1 MPRYGKI
8 IVIKRNGTDGIVF
21 PLTSTSCLFGRKTEC
36 DIRMRLPWVS
46 NEHCKIEI
54 NENKEAVLTNLSA
67 VNPTQLNGVCFEQ
80 PVPLKHGDVLTIIDR
95 SFRFEYPLQSTPKK
109 RRSRSPKDETLQV
122 AEVELLHKQT
132 SGSKSLGASDNA
144 ECEEKIANENKP
156 ITEENVSKAL
166 PVKPKTPK
174 RSHRIHQVIKKQNEM
189 SPFTN
194 LYEKLKREMQTKK
207 SLQKG
212 NDSQQAAREGGESVV
227 PEPSAQISSPGCD
240 LGSLNK
246 GKERGRSGNMEECVI
261 VRSEVNHSGFQQL
274 AAGGSAPRRS
284 FPRSLQNSLSQ
295 EVSRDTSQS
304 HLQNPEE
311 LSTPVT
317 SKGAKVTPSKESGE
331 NSLFSLQQC
340 SIERLDSS
348 VREKIHI
355 STTHTPKVSEA
366 DKHVLSTPRPRR
378 KSPRSPFVSPSKEIT
393 GMNPVNANTPT
404 TRWRVSLKPKCLS
417 EIPAETPREGSGITQ
432 LPFPEN
438 KSMKQRRNSK
448 GRPSGTPAQEVLKEI
463 SDQANFNSE
472 VGLSESPSSFS
483 NSKSPRRNSR
493 QSKEFLDKS
502 VHTETLASEELMA
515 SPAGQTPGSGRK
527 RGRPRSSERKR
538 GRPRSSERKR
548 GRPRSS
554 ERKRG
559 RPRSSGMLTE
569 TALETNTVQEHPGK
583 TRDRKESGTPAELAM
598 EGHHQ
603 KQDLEDA
610 GDIRPRGLSAKRGS
624 GSAPMLEDNKAVPE
638 TNTSG
643 LLGGEDSGKT
653 KRLSQKRKSDDL
665 LLQTSGKRKRV
676 SFGGHLSPE
685 LFDKS
690 LPPNSPLKRGALPA
704 RLSLPYGTSPRAV
717 LKKAQGLKLF
727 TDQEEQMSQRS
738 LPAQKSPA
746 ASSPSSG
753 KAAPQVPSGSPAP
766 YRKGR
771 FSISQL
777 PVPLPIP
784 EEKDSGAQDLN
795 AREKSGVRVKTPQS
809 SPINQD
815 DKTFASATP
824 AKLTRSAQVG
834 LKGTSTKRRSGAV
847 GVLHAKRS
855 GASSANL
862 LVAKSWAEVVKL
874 GVARPQTKTSKKSV
888 RRGRPP
894 KRINQPPKTPERKIK
909 GHFSTGHAES
919 PATIV
924 VGRAYSTTLRSAGR
938 VPKVVKNP
946 VLKLN
951 MNMDESFTGVP
962 EMFQTPENKSEKT
975 LPLAAA
981 QSADFT
987 PTCAAGDISDL
998 HTPEESG
1005 EMMVSPLNNSDASEQ
1020 KQESPGICHLLR
1032 EKSSLSSVFDEIS
1045 TKTPEKRK
1053 SVQEDNINVDSLS
1066 IIPER
1071 QASLVKSGRK
1081 RSTPKQKLEP
1091 VEVMSDI
1098 KQLLRTPEKG
1108 SEAVEFFSGIKQLLK
1123 TPKQNTEPA
1132 EALSGIRQL
1141 MRTPK
1146 EKLEPAEALSGIRR
1160 LMRTPKQ
1167 ELEPAEALSG
1177 IRQLMR
1183 TPKEKLEPAEALSGI
1198 KQLMK
1203 TPKQKLEPAE
1213 ALSGIKRLM
1222 RTPKQ
1227 KLEPAEALSGIKRLM
1242 RTPKQNTEPA
1252 EALSGIRQLMRTPKE
1267 KLEPAEALSGIRR
1280 LMRTPKQE
1288 LEPAEALSGIRQLMR
1303 TPKEKLEPAEA
1314 LSGIKELLRTPRR
1327 KPEPVEDLSG
1337 IRQLMRTPQQEPEPV
1352 TDEIA
1357 LKRLLKT
1364 PVQKRGAV
1372 KGRAGVTSVQK
1383 TPKQKYPAVE
1393 DMIGISRIFKTP
1405 KEKVQPIENMFG
1417 ISRLVKSPRQ
1427 KNQPVEDFVGL
1438 QRLMAEPRQ
1447 KPSDGEVDY
1456 AGMTEMFDT
1465 PEEMEV
1471 RSVMDSQQDSA
1482 PPCCNSSQKC
1492 ENKGN
1497 TSQGEDSPQKESN
1510 SAGQSPQRR
1519 RRGRPRKTVHPAAAK
1534 QSEKD
1539 VNLKELQSLDTSSTQ
1554 EEMGAITPENKGRG
1568 RRTKRCLQEVVSK
1581 HPDQEPHGATQR
1593 PGRGKRRELKEL
1605 KHPSE
1610 TLESCVEGS
1619 SVLPEEPANM
1629 KQPLQECGV
1638 DDMLESGDDPAK
1650 KTGSGSIQKENCQL
1664 QTDVN
1669 KSDSKSNDSG
1679 IEDSEEVLLS
1689 PRKRTRGVEN
1699 TEPPIPP
1706 KRGRRARNDQV
1717 KQDPSAE
1724 LHGTTRRLR
1733 KDPPAKVLQRD
1744 EQTFDKDPE
1753 AVTAEEPEKGTE
1765 LEVQVTEKRVRSL
1778 RSTRNRKHSAEGKAD
1793 TCGVTQNIQKTEET
1807 SNQTEAQPHIKN
1819 EMEVSQG
1826 YETENAQEITTE
1838 ASQRLKAES
1847 PCGETNKLPVTA
1859 VNLEANRRAAQ
1870 ETNGTRSRRGKK
1882 DSWEQKTEEFTE
1894 DGSNLKLIPSKFRSD
1909 TEADESLKDSLGSVC
1924 VKNTSQVT
1932 KDQNSPAAMSVPA
1945 ANSDSL
1951 APGHQK
1957 QARNQQGILKA
1968 KQTEILQEN
1977 PAQRNRAVFRR
1988 GKKVNFELGEGSSKE
2003 VEIKSSL
2010 PGDAEGMTDN
2020 SQHENLENP
2029 SRVRRGRRKQV
2040 YSIPQTAS
2048 PTFMEK
2054 QTLTADHSEDEA
2066 FVKEQDAALEGAPC
2080 SVEANPPRRGRRQEV
2095 GAASQTSRSP
2105 SVRTRRGLLEGG
2117 DKKMTVR
2124 EDENP
2129 ALGNKTSQVKANA
2142 SARDR
2147 RKKIDLAAEAKS
2159 SAPLQRKCGLS
2170 ETDAKDGGANE
2181 EQSVSLET
2189 VSCAE
2194 EKPLGRGRRK
2204 ETALASHTTNPIPL
2218 RGKRGLPADNG
2229 REDTPKI
2236 EQNIPLKT
2244 DDSSVK
2250 ENQLRKS
2257 RRKEIALKEATSPNQ
2272 GEQVP
2277 SKLSGRK
2284 NNYREAKKVSLENSS
2299 QENRDLSKEN
2309 SRQTSASVAGSSTS
2323 LQGLPEDSKD
2333 GAPEEQESK
2342 LLEGASPAK
2351 ENLSRV
2357 SRKKT
2362 TSSTSEETTSTS
2374 LREKPSLPKGRGQKR
2389 ILKEAEATPPENN
2402 SCQGRTRQVRNNRR
2416 AVQFTSEAA
2425 TSTSLH
2431 ENSES
2436 PENGN
2441 ALETENLCVTSTGC
2455 EGRNQSGK
2463 GKEGNPVPQVMSTS
2477 RRRKCQLPA
2486 DDSAPKKLKSGNA
2499 ENGSL
2504 GKGKRNK
2511 TKEELGKEN
2520 VRAAQ
2525 TSGVMDRKTR
2535 SSTRTRK

>member
-8 IVIKRNGTDGIVF
+8 VVIKRNGTDGIVF

-54 NENKEAVLTNLSA
+54 NENKEAVLTNLST

-122 AEVELLHKQT
+122 LHVQQVAEVELLHKQT

-144 ECEEKIANENKP
+144 ECEEKIANENKQT
-156 ITEENVSKAL
+156 TEENVSKAL
-166 PVKPKTPK
+166 PVQPKTPK
-174 RSHRIHQVIKKQNEM
+174 PSHRIHQVIKKQNEM

-194 LYEKLKREMQTKK
+194 LYEKLKHEMQMKK

-212 NDSQQAAREGGESVV
+212 NGSQQAAREGGESVV

-240 LGSLNK
+240 LGNLNK

-274 AAGGSAPRRS
+274 AAGGSAPRRSFPRRS

-317 SKGAKVTPSKESGE
+317 SKGAKVTPSKENGE

-393 GMNPVNANTPT
+393 GMNPVNADTPT
-404 TRWRVSLKPKCLS
+404 TRRRVSLKPKCLS
-417 EIPAETPREGSGITQ
+417 EIPAETPREGSDMTQ

-472 VGLSESPSSFS
+472 VGLSESPAAFS

-502 VHTETLASEELMA
+502 VQTETLASEELMA
-515 SPAGQTPGSGRK
+515 SPAGQTPGSG
-527 RGRPRSSERKR
+527 
-538 GRPRSSERKR
+538 RKR

-583 TRDRKESGTPAELAM
+583 TRDRKESVTPAELAM

-624 GSAPMLEDNKAVPE
+624 GSTPMLEDNKAVPE

-643 LLGGEDSGKT
+643 LLGGEDSSKT

-727 TDQEEQMSQRS
+727 TDQEKQISQRS

-777 PVPLPIP
+777 PAQLPIP

-795 AREKSGVRVKTPQS
+795 AKEKSGVRVKTPQS

-815 DKTFASATP
+815 DKTFASPTP
-824 AKLTRSAQVG
+824 AKPTRSAQVG

-847 GVLHAKRS
+847 GVLHAKRRS

-874 GVARPQTKTSKKSV
+874 GVARPQSKTSKKSV

-1053 SVQEDNINVDSLS
+1053 SVQEVNINVDSLS

-1071 QASLVKSGRK
+1071 QESLVKSGRK
-1081 RSTPKQKLEP
+1081 RRTPKQKLEQ

-1098 KQLLRTPEKG
+1098 KQLLRTPEQG
-1108 SEAVEFFSGIKQLLK
+1108 SEAVEFFSGIKQLLQLMK
-1123 TPKQNTEPA
+1123 TPKQNTEPE

-1141 MRTPK
+1141 MKTPK
-1146 EKLEPAEALSGIRR
+1146 QNTEPEEALSGIRQLMKTPKQKLEPAEALSGIRR

-1167 ELEPAEALSG
+1167 E
-1177 IRQLMR
+1177 
-1183 TPKEKLEPAEALSGI
+1183 
-1198 KQLMK
+1198 
-1203 TPKQKLEPAE
+1203 
-1213 ALSGIKRLM
+1213 
-1222 RTPKQ
+1222 
-1227 KLEPAEALSGIKRLM
+1227 
-1242 RTPKQNTEPA
+1242 
-1252 EALSGIRQLMRTPKE
+1252 
-1267 KLEPAEALSGIRR
+1267 
-1280 LMRTPKQE
+1280 
-1288 LEPAEALSGIRQLMR
+1288 
-1303 TPKEKLEPAEA
+1303 LEPAEA

-1352 TDEIA
+1352 TDEVA

-1372 KGRAGVTSVQK
+1372 KGMAGVTSVQK
-1383 TPKQKYPAVE
+1383 TPKQKYPPVE
-1393 DMIGISRIFKTP
+1393 DMVGISRIFKTP

-1482 PPCCNSSQKC
+1482 PPCSNSSHKR

-1497 TSQGEDSPQKESN
+1497 TSQGEGSPQKEST
-1510 SAGQSPQRR
+1510 SADQSSQRP
-1519 RRGRPRKTVHPAAAK
+1519 RRGRPRKTVHPATAK
-1534 QSEKD
+1534 ESEKD
-1539 VNLKELQSLDTSSTQ
+1539 VNLKELQSLDGSSTQ

-1568 RRTKRCLQEVVSK
+1568 RRTRHCLQEVVPK
-1581 HPDQEPHGATQR
+1581 HPDQEPHGTTQR

-1638 DDMLESGDDPAK
+1638 DDMLETGDDPGK

-1664 QTDVN
+1664 QTGVN
-1669 KSDSKSNDSG
+1669 KSDSKSNNSG

-1753 AVTAEEPEKGTE
+1753 AVTEEEPEKGTK
-1765 LEVQVTEKRVRSL
+1765 LEVQVTEKRVKSL

-1793 TCGVTQNIQKTEET
+1793 ACGVIVDENTQNIQKTEET
-1807 SNQTEAQPHIKN
+1807 SSQTEAQPYIKN
-1819 EMEVSQG
+1819 EVEVSQRS
-1826 YETENAQEITTE
+1826 ETENAQEITTE

-1847 PCGETNKLPVTA
+1847 PCGETKKLPVTA

-1870 ETNGTRSRRGKK
+1870 ETNRTRSRRGKK
-1882 DSWEQKTEEFTE
+1882 DSLEQKAEEFTE
-1894 DGSNLKLIPSKFRSD
+1894 DGSSLKLIPSKFRSD

-1932 KDQNSPAAMSVPA
+1932 KDQNSPAAMSEPA

-1957 QARNQQGILKA
+1957 RARNQQGILKA

-1977 PAQRNRAVFRR
+1977 PAQRNRTVFRR

-2040 YSIPQTAS
+2040 DSIPQTAS

-2066 FVKEQDAALEGAPC
+2066 FVKERDAALEGTPC
-2080 SVEANPPRRGRRQEV
+2080 SVEANPPRRGRRREV

-2105 SVRTRRGLLEGG
+2105 SVRTRRGLLEGD

-2147 RKKIDLAAEAKS
+2147 RKKIDLAADAKS

-2181 EQSVSLET
+2181 EQSVPLET

-2204 ETALASHTTNPIPL
+2204 ETALASHTTNSIPL
-2218 RGKRGLPADNG
+2218 RGKRLPVDNG
-2229 REDTPKI
+2229 REDTPKT

-2277 SKLSGRK
+2277 SKQSGRK

-2323 LQGLPEDSKD
+2323 LQGLPEDSKA
-2333 GAPEEQESK
+2333 GASEEQQSK

-2362 TSSTSEETTSTS
+2362 TSSASEETSSTS
-2374 LREKPSLPKGRGQKR
+2374 LREKPNLPKGRGQKR
-2389 ILKEAEATPPENN
+2389 ILKEAEATPLGNN

-2463 GKEGNPVPQVMSTS
+2463 GKEGNPVPQATSTS

-2486 DDSAPKKLKSGNA
+2486 DDSTPKKLKSGNA

-2504 GKGKRNK
+2504 GRGKRNK